1 MIAHSSS
8 LEEVDLNGNAV
19 GDDGAAA
26 LAKSLKVTPP
36 VAGAGD
42 QERMTSTLM
51 ILRLRDNQIGDAGAG
66 AFVEHVDQ
74 NRKLTTLDLSG
85 NEGVSADRFHILD
98 LMLKHR
104 APRRA
109 STTGDGV
116 LIPPMSPLRQDQS
129 EKTVLNIGRK
139 ALQSSNAVEVSQR
152 FLELVT
158 DNFDAENVLSYG
170 AFGEHFQMNDTEN
183 QRIVQRTPL
192 DQTDDKRDVREQAV
206 QDILVSSRTSFSF
219 DAWCRLRSVL
229 FAFRT

>member
-1 MIAHSSS
+1 
-8 LEEVDLNGNAV
+8 
-19 GDDGAAA
+19 
-26 LAKSLKVTPP
+26 
-36 VAGAGD
+36 
-42 QERMTSTLM
+42 M

-183 QRIVQRTPL
+183 HRIVQRTPL